1 MTKLNTK
8 IVPLTYERYQTLIE
22 TSPKTDK
29 AVQCENLKEESDL
42 LRDTPCKRRGQRL
55 LWHMVDNDMRWDTLE
70 RLILGSE
77 TVANTVLSNMI
88 KDVCSDQ
95 DSSIGSR
102 HSRDFFK
109 LLLLTKFDFKYGDI
123 DQ

>member
-8 IVPLTYERYQTLIE
+8 IVPLSYERYQTLIE

-42 LRDTPCKRRGQRL
+42 LRDTPYKRRGQRL

-109 LLLLTKFDFKYGDI
+109 LLLLTNFDFKYGDL

>member
-8 IVPLTYERYQTLIE
+8 IVPLSYERYQTLIE

-42 LRDTPCKRRGQRL
+42 LRDTPYKRRGQRL

-77 TVANTVLSNMI
+77 TVANTILSNMI

-109 LLLLTKFDFKYGDI
+109 LLLLTNFDFKYGDI